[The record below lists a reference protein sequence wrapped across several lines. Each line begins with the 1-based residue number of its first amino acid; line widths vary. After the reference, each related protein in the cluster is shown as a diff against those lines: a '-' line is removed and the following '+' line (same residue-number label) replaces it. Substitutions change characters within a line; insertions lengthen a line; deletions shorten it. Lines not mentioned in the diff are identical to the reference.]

1 MNIKEP
7 IKSCRKGFTLIELL
21 IVVAIIGIL
30 AAVGAAVIPGLLGN
44 AKINASKANHK
55 NAVKF
60 AQTQFLRCM
69 QGEQQVGYKVVNGTT
84 TMASCSDGPVPV
96 HRTGIYE
103 HLNATGFV
111 NSYNNYYAGQ
121 QANSESKMPGLGY
134 ITVYC
139 ENFSGSSGK
148 CIIKS
153 QWKEGEYWID
163 VVMKEE

>member
-1 MNIKEP
+1 
-7 IKSCRKGFTLIELL
+7 
-21 IVVAIIGIL
+21 
-30 AAVGAAVIPGLLGN
+30 
-44 AKINASKANHK
+44 
-55 NAVKF
+55 
-60 AQTQFLRCM
+60 
-69 QGEQQVGYKVVNGTT
+69 
-84 TMASCSDGPVPV
+84 MASCSDGPVPV

-111 NSYNNYYAGQ
+111 NPYNNYYAGQ

-139 ENFSGSSGK
+139 ENFSGSSAGK

-163 VVMKEE
+163 VVLKEE